1 MTIDDE
7 QNNGD
12 SKKKNATK
20 KERKKRTQNDRV
32 TGRARGR
39 QQKYKDKEEMVYFF
53 SVNQL
58 KDSLLTQR
66 IHLMSHLYS
75 YVRSRYLS
83 EWDGQG
89 IFLQYTERYTIWT

>member
-1 MTIDDE
+1 MGVGIPEAILRETSL
-7 QNNGD
+7 Q
-12 SKKKNATK
+12 AFTK
-20 KERKKRTQNDRV
+20 SPSNFV
-32 TGRARGR
+32 
-39 QQKYKDKEEMVYFF
+39 VV
-53 SVNQL
+53 SV
-58 KDSLLTQR
+58 SMIALLTQR